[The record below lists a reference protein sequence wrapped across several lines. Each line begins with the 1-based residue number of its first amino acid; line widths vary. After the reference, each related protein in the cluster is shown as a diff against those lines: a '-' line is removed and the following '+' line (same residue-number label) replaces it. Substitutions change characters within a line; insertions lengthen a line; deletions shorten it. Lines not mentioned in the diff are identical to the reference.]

1 MSPTTRRTLA
11 SVAGGVFVAL
21 ALFLIMNALIAGQ
34 RGHHGAAN
42 AGQIVDLI
50 RVEEEQVVQ
59 TKRRVKPQKPPPPKT
74 PPPPPKLEVTN
85 EARPQKHSM
94 RIDLPS
100 IDVSGAA
107 GLGLYLGAWEPGQT
121 APEGELEPIVRINP
135 QYPRQALLDGT
146 EGYVKFEVLI
156 GTDGSVLDVKVT
168 EAEPGRLFVRNAL
181 RAVRRWIF
189 KPRVVDGVPVERWAK
204 TSIVFELED

>member
-1 MSPTTRRTLA
+1 MSFTTRRTAA

-21 ALFLIMNALIAGQ
+21 GLFLVMNALIAGQ
-34 RGHHGAAN
+34 QRHHGAAGV
-42 AGQIVDLI
+42 GQIVDLV
-50 RVEEEQVVQ
+50 RVEEEEIVQ
-59 TKRRVKPQKPPPPKT
+59 TKERVKPEKPPQPKT

-85 EARPQKHSM
+85 DAVPQKHPL

-107 GLGLYLGAWEPGQT
+107 GTGPYLGTWEPGNT
-121 APEGELEPIVRINP
+121 APEGEVEPIVRINP
-135 QYPRQALLDGT
+135 QYPRQALVDGT

-156 GTDGSVLDVKVT
+156 GTDGTVLDVRVT
-168 EAEPGRLFVRNAL
+168 EAQPGRLFVRNAL
-181 RAVRRWIF
+181 RAVQRWIF

>member
-1 MSPTTRRTLA
+1 M
-11 SVAGGVFVAL
+11 AL
-21 ALFLIMNALIAGQ
+21 VLFLVMNALIAGQ
-34 RGHHGAAN
+34 RGRHGAEH

-50 RVEEEQVVQ
+50 RIEEEQIVQ
-59 TKRRVKPQKPPPPKT
+59 TKRRVKPEKPPPPKA
-74 PPPPPKLEVTN
+74 PPPPPKLQVTN
-85 EARPQKHSM
+85 EARPQKHAM

-100 IDVSGAA
+100 IDVSTAA
-107 GLGLYLGAWEPGQT
+107 GAGPYLGTWEPGQG
-121 APEGELEPIVRINP
+121 APEGEAEPVVRINP
-135 QYPRQALLDGT
+135 QYPRQALVDGT

-204 TSIVFELED
+204 TSIVFELTD